1 MHVQEVTN
9 LVWAYAK
16 IGSPLSEE
24 ACALM
29 DMVPAEV
36 LLQLS
41 DDSRRC
47 KVRRRSPKLPV
58 LAALVDAGAGVSE
71 RLREDMLISH
81 LHGFRRDLIHLMTF
95 MFLFFSPHISAVLNC
110 IVFAQTQI

>member
-1 MHVQEVTN
+1 MRAQEITN
-9 LVWAYAK
+9 LVWSFAK
-16 IGSPLSEE
+16 LGSPLSEE

-47 KVRRRSPKLPV
+47 KVRSICILNRSKVLKLW
-58 LAALVDAGAGVSE
+58 AG
-71 RLREDMLISH
+71 
-81 LHGFRRDLIHLMTF
+81 
-95 MFLFFSPHISAVLNC
+95 LFVQYI
-110 IVFAQTQI
+110 